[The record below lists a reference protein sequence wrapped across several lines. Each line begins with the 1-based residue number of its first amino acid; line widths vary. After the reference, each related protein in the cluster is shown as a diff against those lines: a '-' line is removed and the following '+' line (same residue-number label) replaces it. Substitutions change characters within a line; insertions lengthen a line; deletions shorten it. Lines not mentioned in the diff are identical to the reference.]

1 MGGGWD
7 DGRSQLHDARIKEDA
22 TSLSKL
28 VEDMIEKEAG

>member
-1 MGGGWD
+1 MVD
-7 DGRSQLHDARIKEDA
+7 PRYNDARNKEDA